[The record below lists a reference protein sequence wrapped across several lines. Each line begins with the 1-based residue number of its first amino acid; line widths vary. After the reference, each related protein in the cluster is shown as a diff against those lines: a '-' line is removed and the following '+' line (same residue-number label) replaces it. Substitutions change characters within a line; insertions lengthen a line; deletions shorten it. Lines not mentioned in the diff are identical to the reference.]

1 MSVLFVMKIQSGNE
15 AFSEYP
21 REEVIRIL
29 QDVIDTMRYG
39 EDDYISKT
47 LRDVNGNN
55 VGTMYFEIEEE
66 EIYEN
71 D

>member
-15 AFSEYP
+15 AFSEHS

-55 VGTMYFEIEEE
+55 VGTLYFDTEEE
-66 EIYEN
+66 DYEN

>member
-1 MSVLFVMKIQSGNE
+1 MSVLFVMKIESGSD

-39 EDDYISKT
+39 EDDFISKT
-47 LRDVNGNN
+47 LRDVNGNS
-55 VGTMYFEIEEE
+55 VGTLYFEIEEE
-66 EIYEN
+66 ESHEN
-71 D
+71 